1 MGRPKANSIHAN
13 GLTDRQEMIL
23 EFIRSYISE
32 NNYPHPS
39 VKLVRVLAW
48 PPVPVFITI

>member
-32 NNYPHPS
+32 NNYPPS
-39 VKLVRVLAW
+39 VREIGKGVGLA
-48 PPVPVFITI
+48 PVPVFITI